1 MQATSGFYALLML
14 SLFSGASCNKHDNP
28 PPKPPVA
35 EAGNPQT
42 IQLPVNNSTLT
53 GSGISTNGGI
63 TDYLWSFVSGPG
75 VPVIGQP
82 TSASTNVTGMV
93 EGVYHFQFKVT
104 DAAGLTGTDTTS
116 VTVLA
121 ALIPPV
127 ANAGDSQTIQLPTNT
142 GTLTGSGTTI
152 NGNITGYLWTLISG
166 PNVPGI
172 SQSNAATTGITGLT
186 AGTYYFQ
193 LQVTDNANLT
203 GLDTVAVR
211 VLYDVQSGLVAYY
224 NFNGGTLNDSSG
236 YGNNITFNNATQT
249 SDRHGNANNA
259 YLFNGTSS
267 YMQVPNSA
275 SLNPNTITLM
285 AVFKV
290 NGFYQGLCHVNQILG
305 KGMPDNINGF
315 YMLRFSDYVLNC
327 TDPLDTNSEKFA
339 GSFSGA
345 GASPDTVFVKTGQW
359 YNLTF
364 TYDGNDAK
372 LYLNGELKWST
383 HMPVSFV
390 ANSHDIFIG
399 RDEDNIQYPYW
410 FNGVID
416 EIRIYNLALPAGA
429 VKQLSD

>member
-1 MQATSGFYALLML
+1 MQANKRLYV
-14 SLFSGASCNKHDNP
+14 SLIFSLVLVSSCKKHDNP
-28 PPKPPVA
+28 PPTPPVA

-42 IQLPVNNSTLT
+42 IQLPVNNATLT
-53 GSGISTNGGI
+53 GSGASTNGSI
-63 TDYLWSFVSGPG
+63 TSYLWSFVSGPSA
-75 VPVIGQP
+75 PVIGQP
-82 TSASTNVTGMV
+82 SSASTSVTGMLQ
-93 EGVYHFQFKVT
+93 GVYHFQFKVT

-142 GTLTGSGTTI
+142 GTLTGSGTTT

-172 SQSNAATTGITGLT
+172 SQPNAASTGITGLA

-193 LQVTDNANLT
+193 LQVTDNAGLT
-203 GLDTVAVR
+203 GLDTTALT

-224 NFNGGTLNDSSG
+224 NFNGGSLNDGSG

-249 SDRHGNANNA
+249 SDRFGNANNA
-259 YLFNGTSS
+259 YLFNGTSN

-275 SLNPNTITLM
+275 SLNPNNITLM
-285 AVFKV
+285 AIFQV
-290 NGFYQGLCHVNQILG
+290 NDYYHGLCHVNQLFG
-305 KGMPDNINGF
+305 KGTPDNIDGF
-315 YMLRFSDYVLNC
+315 YALRFSDFVLNC
-327 TDPLDTNSEKFA
+327 TDSLDTNNEKFLGA
-339 GSFSGA
+339 FSGA
-345 GASPDTVFVKTGQW
+345 GGAPDTPLVKTGQW
-359 YNLTF
+359 YNLVF

-372 LYLNGELKWST
+372 LYLNGELKGSWQIT
-383 HMPVSFV
+383 VSFV

-399 RDEDNIQYPYW
+399 RHEDNIQYPYW

-416 EIRIYNLALPAGA
+416 EIRIYNRALPQGA